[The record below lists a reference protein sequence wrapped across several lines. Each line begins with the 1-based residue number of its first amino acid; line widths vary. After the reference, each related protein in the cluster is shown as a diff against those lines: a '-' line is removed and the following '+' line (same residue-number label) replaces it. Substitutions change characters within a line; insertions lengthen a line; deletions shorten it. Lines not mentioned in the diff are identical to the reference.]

1 MFSIQLIAYGVMY
14 LKTGKTEII
23 FFYLAQVILFLAVI
37 ALYTI
42 LYPNVSRVVINNMCM
57 LLSIGFIMIL
67 RLNTEKAIKQFI
79 FVWNLDDN
87 KSDRSGCHTKD
98 EVVGGMDLYLCRR
111 RSCGTCTC
119 CSICGDIRRGKT
131 WVFCC
136 RDQYPAVGVCKD
148 LVCIFCGGE
157 SSEIDRL

>member
-1 MFSIQLIAYGVMY
+1 MVNIIVEFSKYLLIVLMTVYTYSCFSVFRYEYEEDRQQILLRQNKLMFSIQLIAYGVMY

-79 FVWNLDDN
+79 FVGISMIISLIVPVVIRKM
-87 KSDRSGCHTKD
+87 KSLAEWTYI
-98 EVVGGMDLYLCRR
+98 M
-111 RSCGTCTC
+111 
-119 CSICGDIRRGKT
+119 
-131 WVFCC
+131 
-136 RDQYPAVGVCKD
+136 QA
-148 LVCIFCGGE
+148 
-157 SSEIDRL
+157 